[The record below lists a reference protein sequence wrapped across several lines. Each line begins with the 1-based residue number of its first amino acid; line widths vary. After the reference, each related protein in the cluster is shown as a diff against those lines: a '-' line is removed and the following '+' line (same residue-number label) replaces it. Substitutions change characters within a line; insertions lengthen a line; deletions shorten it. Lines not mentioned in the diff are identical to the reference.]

1 MKDNLLGRSIVRF
14 TFMEHADNIR
24 VGNFVAHDKLRSAQE
39 KMITEGIIALEK
51 EGFLFAAAPT
61 GIGKTAASLA
71 AAIEI
76 ARNSDYPKQV
86 LFLTG
91 RQSQH
96 KIVVETIKSINSK
109 LEQEIP
115 DVKVV
120 DIIGRESMC
129 EEVDRITGKC
139 SCEENIVE
147 GSKQKRRDDLKE
159 LILQSPIHVDEVI
172 KIGRKKKICSWTAAR
187 SAVRECDI
195 LICDYNHVFIENV
208 SESSLTAMKIDLE
221 HCILVVDEAHNLP
234 DRIRNGLERRAI
246 MKIFRDSRLEI
257 DEYLGSKEQEI
268 KKLDLS
274 ELKDNNDIY
283 SIKKALRQMTKLE
296 KEMKIWYKMKEN
308 DLVKSGKKDMKIP
321 TIDFIGEIDSILKE
335 ELNIEINNNYSILK
349 ELIIQLRRVKVDQD
363 DDDDEKETA
372 STRLAELLAIT
383 LEYLHNNALVL
394 VFDLL
399 GDEGRVRSFLL
410 DPGVISGPI
419 FSSTSGAILM
429 SGTLFPPEMYA
440 DLLRIPKSR
449 KVIMTE
455 YDSPFL
461 ADKRP
466 ILVAKDVTTKYTER
480 NLENTEKIREHILAV
495 IMNTP
500 GHIAFFS
507 PSYAL
512 MDDVLGDANW
522 LPGHIRIIDE
532 EKRMSK
538 SRVNGIV
545 DELLNERRNK
555 RQILLAGVLSG
566 KLAEGVDYPN
576 NILDA
581 VICLGLPLAP
591 PSARQ
596 DALKD
601 YYVGRFGNNKAWRY
615 TSSQP
620 AINSILQALGRPIRK
635 SADRAIV
642 ILLEKRI
649 MMRQFRN
656 CLPVNV
662 DIFESPDHNRTGRL
676 TKNFFKRNPEP
687 ATERE

>member
-1 MKDNLLGRSIVRF
+1 MKDNLLGRSIIGF

-109 LEQEIP
+109 LGQEIP

-139 SCEENIVE
+139 SCEEDIVE

-283 SIKKALRQMTKLE
+283 SIKQALRQMTKLE
-296 KEMKIWYKMKEN
+296 KQMKIWYKMKEN

-349 ELIIQLRRVKVDQD
+349 ELIIQLRRVKVDQ
-363 DDDDEKETA
+363 DDDEKETA

-440 DLLRIPKSR
+440 DLLRIPKTR

>member
-1 MKDNLLGRSIVRF
+1 MVQ
-14 TFMEHADNIR
+14 ADNIR
-24 VGNFVAHDKLRSAQE
+24 FGSFVAHDKLRSAQE
-39 KMITEGIIALEK
+39 KMITEGIIALEEK
-51 EGFLFAAAPT
+51 GFLFAAAPT

-76 ARNSDYPKQV
+76 ARNSDFPKQV

-109 LEQEIP
+109 LSHDIP

-129 EEVDRITGKC
+129 EEVDKITGKC
-139 SCEENIVE
+139 SCEDNIVE
-147 GSKQKRRDDLKE
+147 GSKQKRRDDLKD
-159 LILQSPIHVDEVI
+159 LILQSPKHVDEVI
-172 KIGRKKKICSWTAAR
+172 KIGRKKKICSWTASR

-195 LICDYNHVFIENV
+195 LICDYNHVFVENV
-208 SESSLTAMKIDLE
+208 SESSLSAMKIDLE
-221 HCILVVDEAHNLP
+221 NCILVVDEAHNLP

-246 MKIFRDSRLEI
+246 IKIFRDSRLEI

-268 KKLDLS
+268 KRLDLS
-274 ELKDNNDIY
+274 EMHDNHDI
-283 SIKKALRQMTKLE
+283 SGIKGALRQMRKLE
-296 KEMKIWYKMKEN
+296 KQMKIWYKKKES
-308 DLVKSGKKDMKIP
+308 DLIKSGKKDMKIS
-321 TIDFIGEIDSILKE
+321 TVDFIGEIDSILNE
-335 ELNIEINNNYSILK
+335 EINVKIDNNFSILRK
-349 ELIIQLRRVKVDQD
+349 LIIQLRRVKVDQD
-363 DDDDEKETA
+363 DDDEKETA
-372 STRLAELLAIT
+372 STRLADLLAIT

-399 GDEGRVRSFLL
+399 GEEGRVRSFLL

-419 FSSTSGAILM
+419 FTDTSGAILM

-440 DLLRIPKSR
+440 DLLQIPRAR
-449 KVIMTE
+449 KIIMTE

-461 ADKRP
+461 ADRRP

-480 NLENTEKIREHILAV
+480 NQKNTEKIREHILAV

-500 GHIAFFS
+500 GHVAFFS

-512 MDDVLGDANW
+512 MDDILGDANW
-522 LPGHIRIIDE
+522 LPGHIKIIDE

-545 DELLNERRNK
+545 DELLNERRNQ
-555 RQILLAGVLSG
+555 RQVLLAGVLSG

-601 YYVGRFGNNKAWRY
+601 YYVERFGNNKAWRY
-615 TSSQP
+615 TSTQP

-662 DIFESPDHNRTGRL
+662 NIFESPDDNRTGRL

>member
-1 MKDNLLGRSIVRF
+1 MVQ
-14 TFMEHADNIR
+14 ADNIR
-24 VGNFVAHDKLRSAQE
+24 IGSFVAHDKLRSAQE
-39 KMITEGIIALEK
+39 KMITEGIIALEEK
-51 EGFLFAAAPT
+51 GFLFAAAPT

-76 ARNSDYPKQV
+76 ARNSDFPKQV

-109 LEQEIP
+109 LSHDIP

-129 EEVDRITGKC
+129 EEVDKITGKC
-139 SCEENIVE
+139 SCEDNIVE
-147 GSKQKRRDDLKE
+147 GSKQKRRDDLKD
-159 LILQSPIHVDEVI
+159 LILQSPKHVDEVI
-172 KIGRKKKICSWTAAR
+172 KIGRKRKICSWTASR

-195 LICDYNHVFIENV
+195 LICDYNHVFVENV
-208 SESSLTAMKIDLE
+208 SESSLSAMKINLE
-221 HCILVVDEAHNLP
+221 NCILVVDEAHNLP

-246 MKIFRDSRLEI
+246 IKIFRDSRLEI

-274 ELKDNNDIY
+274 EMHDNHDIS
-283 SIKKALRQMTKLE
+283 SIKGALRQMRKLE
-296 KEMKIWYKMKEN
+296 KQMKIWYKKKES
-308 DLVKSGKKDMKIP
+308 DLIKSGKKDMKIS
-321 TIDFIGEIDSILKE
+321 TEDFIGEIDSILNE
-335 ELNIEINNNYSILK
+335 EINVKINNNFSILK
-349 ELIIQLRRVKVDQD
+349 KLIIQLRRVKVDQD
-363 DDDDEKETA
+363 DDDEKETA
-372 STRLAELLAIT
+372 STRLADLLAIT

-399 GDEGRVRSFLL
+399 GEEGRVRSFLL

-419 FSSTSGAILM
+419 FTDTSGAILM

-440 DLLRIPKSR
+440 DLLQIPRAR
-449 KVIMTE
+449 KIIMTE

-461 ADKRP
+461 ADRRP

-480 NLENTEKIREHILAV
+480 NQKNTEKIRKHILAV

-500 GHIAFFS
+500 GHVAFFS

-512 MDDVLGDANW
+512 MDDILGDANW
-522 LPGHIRIIDE
+522 LPGHIKIISE

-545 DELLNERRNK
+545 DELLNERRN
-555 RQILLAGVLSG
+555 QEQVLLAGVLSG

-601 YYVGRFGNNKAWRY
+601 YYVERFGNNKAWRY
-615 TSSQP
+615 TSTQP

-662 DIFESPDHNRTGRL
+662 NIFESPDDNRTGRL

-687 ATERE
+687 AKERE

>member
-1 MKDNLLGRSIVRF
+1 MV
-14 TFMEHADNIR
+14 HADNF
-24 VGNFVAHDKLRSAQE
+24 GTGSFVAHEKLRSSQE
-39 KMITEGIIALEK
+39 QMIKEGIIALEQR
-51 EGFLFAAAPT
+51 GFLFAAAPT

-71 AAIEI
+71 AALEVS
-76 ARNSDYPKQV
+76 RNSESPKQI

-96 KIVVETIKSINSK
+96 KIVVETIKQINSK
-109 LEQEIP
+109 LDKAIP
-115 DVKVV
+115 HVKVV

-129 EEVDRITGKC
+129 EDVDRITGKC
-139 SCEENIVE
+139 SCEDNIVE

-159 LILQSPIHVDEVI
+159 IILKSPKHVDEII
-172 KIGRKKKICSWTAAR
+172 KKGKGRKICSWAAAR
-187 SAVRECDI
+187 SAVKECDV

-208 SESSLTAMKIDLE
+208 SESSLSAMKIDLE
-221 HCILVVDEAHNLP
+221 NTILVIDEAHNLP

-246 MKIFRDSRLEI
+246 MKIFRDCRFEI
-257 DEYLGSKEQEI
+257 DEYLGSREQAM

-274 ELKDNNDIY
+274 ELQDNYGI
-283 SIKKALRQMTKLE
+283 SEIRETLRQMKKLE
-296 KEMKIWYKMKEN
+296 KQMKKWYKKKES
-308 DLVKSGKKDMKIP
+308 DLIKSGKKDMKIS
-321 TIDFIGEIDSILKE
+321 TSDFIGEIDSILNE
-335 ELNIEINNNYSILK
+335 ELNVKIDGEFTILK
-349 ELIIQLRRVKVDQD
+349 KLINQLHKVKVDQD
-363 DDDDEKETA
+363 EEDDEKDTA
-372 STRLAELLAIT
+372 STRLADLLSIT
-383 LEYLHNNALVL
+383 LEYLHSTALVL

-399 GDEGRVRSFLL
+399 GEEGRVRSFLL
-410 DPGVISGPI
+410 DPGVVSGPI
-419 FSSTSGAILM
+419 FAGTNGAILM

-440 DLLRIPKSR
+440 DLLEIPRTR
-449 KVIMTE
+449 KIIMTE
-455 YDSPFL
+455 YESPFL
-461 ADKRP
+461 SDRRP

-480 NLENTEKIREHILAV
+480 NHSNTEKIREHILAV
-495 IMNTP
+495 IINTP
-500 GHIAFFS
+500 GHVAFFS

-512 MDDVLGDANW
+512 MDDILGDANW

-545 DELLNERRNK
+545 DELLNERRNQ
-555 RQILLAGVLSG
+555 RQVLLAGVLSG

-596 DALKD
+596 DALKE
-601 YYVGRFGNNKAWRY
+601 YYVERFGNSKAWRY
-615 TSSQP
+615 TSTQP

-642 ILLEKRI
+642 VLLEKRV
-649 MMRQFRN
+649 MLRQFRN
-656 CLPVNV
+656 CLPVNIN
-662 DIFESPDHNRTGRL
+662 IFESPDYNRTGRL

>member
-1 MKDNLLGRSIVRF
+1 MAQADNLGIGS
-14 TFMEHADNIR
+14 
-24 VGNFVAHDKLRSAQE
+24 FVAHEKLRSAQE
-39 KMITEGIIALEK
+39 KMIKEGITALE
-51 EGFLFAAAPT
+51 ENGFLFAAAPT

-71 AAIEI
+71 AALEV
-76 ARNSDYPKQV
+76 ARSSSSSKQI

-96 KIVVETIKSINSK
+96 KIVVETIKKINSK
-109 LEQEIP
+109 LTEVEN

-129 EEVDRITGKC
+129 DEIDRITGKC
-139 SCEENIVE
+139 SCEEGIIE
-147 GSKQKRRDDLKE
+147 GSKQKRREDLKE
-159 LILQSPIHVDEVI
+159 IILESPKHVDEI
-172 KIGRKKKICSWTAAR
+172 IQIGKKKKICSWTAAR
-187 SAVRECDI
+187 SAVKNCDI
-195 LICDYNHVFIENV
+195 LICDYNHVFVENV
-208 SESSLTAMKIDLE
+208 SESSLSAMKIDLE
-221 HCILVVDEAHNLP
+221 NTILIIDEAHNLP

-257 DEYLGSKEQEI
+257 EEFLDSREQLM

-274 ELKDNNDIY
+274 EFQDDFDIVGIRE
-283 SIKKALRQMTKLE
+283 SARQMKKLE
-296 KEMKIWYKMKEN
+296 KEMKKWYKSKESE
-308 DLVKSGKKDMKIP
+308 LIKTGKKDMKIE
-321 TIDFIGEIDSILKE
+321 TSDFIGEIDSILNE
-335 ELNIEINNNYSILK
+335 ELNAKNERKFVILK
-349 ELIIQLRRVKVDQD
+349 KLINQLLRVKVDQED
-363 DDDDEKETA
+363 DDDDEKDTA
-372 STRLAELLAIT
+372 STRLAELLSIT
-383 LEYLHNNALVL
+383 LEYLHNTALVL

-410 DPGVISGPI
+410 DPGVVSGPI
-419 FSSTSGAILM
+419 FAGTNGAILM

-440 DLLRIPKSR
+440 DLLEIPRTR
-449 KVIMTE
+449 KIIMTE
-455 YDSPFL
+455 YKSPFL
-461 ADKRP
+461 SDLRP
-466 ILVAKDVTTKYTER
+466 VLVAKDVTTRYTER
-480 NLENTEKIREHILAV
+480 SHSNTERIRQHILAV
-495 IMNTP
+495 LRNTP
-500 GHIAFFS
+500 GHVAFFS

-512 MDDVLGDANW
+512 MYDVLGDANW
-522 LPGHIRIIDE
+522 LPGHIRIIEE

-545 DELLNERRNK
+545 DELLNERRNHT
-555 RQILLAGVLSG
+555 QVLLAGVLSG

-596 DALKD
+596 DALKE
-601 YYVGRFGNNKAWRY
+601 YYVERFGNNKAWRY
-615 TSSQP
+615 TSTQP

-656 CLPVNV
+656 CLPINI
-662 DIFESPDHNRTGRL
+662 DIFESPDYDRTERL

-687 ATERE
+687 AIERE

>member
-1 MKDNLLGRSIVRF
+1 MVQADNLGIGS
-14 TFMEHADNIR
+14 
-24 VGNFVAHDKLRSAQE
+24 FVAHEKLRSAQE
-39 KMITEGIIALEK
+39 KMIKEGITALE
-51 EGFLFAAAPT
+51 ENGFLFAAAPT

-71 AAIEI
+71 AALEG
-76 ARNSDYPKQV
+76 ARSSSSSKQI

-96 KIVVETIKSINSK
+96 KIVVETIKKINSK
-109 LEQEIP
+109 LTEGEN

-129 EEVDRITGKC
+129 EEIDRITGKC
-139 SCEENIVE
+139 SCEEGIVE
-147 GSKQKRRDDLKE
+147 GSKQKRREDLKE
-159 LILQSPIHVDEVI
+159 IILESPKHVDEI
-172 KIGRKKKICSWTAAR
+172 IQIGKKKKICSWTAAR
-187 SAVRECDI
+187 SAVKNCDI
-195 LICDYNHVFIENV
+195 LICDYNHVFVENV
-208 SESSLTAMKIDLE
+208 SESSLSAMKIDLGNT
-221 HCILVVDEAHNLP
+221 ILIIDEAHNLP

-257 DEYLGSKEQEI
+257 EEFLDSREQAM

-274 ELKDNNDIY
+274 EFQDDFDIVGIRE
-283 SIKKALRQMTKLE
+283 SARQMKKLE
-296 KEMKIWYKMKEN
+296 KEMKKWYKRKESE
-308 DLVKSGKKDMKIP
+308 LIKTGKKDMKIE
-321 TIDFIGEIDSILKE
+321 TSDFIGEIDSILNE
-335 ELNIEINNNYSILK
+335 ELNVKNEGKFVILK
-349 ELIIQLRRVKVDQD
+349 KLINQLLRVKVDQE
-363 DDDDEKETA
+363 DDDEKDTA
-372 STRLAELLAIT
+372 STRLAELLSIT
-383 LEYLHNNALVL
+383 LEYLHNTALVL

-410 DPGVISGPI
+410 DPGVVSGPI
-419 FSSTSGAILM
+419 FAGTNGAILM

-440 DLLRIPKSR
+440 DLLEIPRTR
-449 KVIMTE
+449 KLIMTE
-455 YDSPFL
+455 YKSPFL
-461 ADKRP
+461 SDLRP
-466 ILVAKDVTTKYTER
+466 VLVAKDVTTRYTER
-480 NLENTEKIREHILAV
+480 SHSNTERIRQHILAV
-495 IMNTP
+495 LRNTP
-500 GHIAFFS
+500 GHVAFFS

-545 DELLNERRNK
+545 DELLNERRNH
-555 RQILLAGVLSG
+555 RQVLLAGVLSG

-596 DALKD
+596 DALKE
-601 YYVGRFGNNKAWRY
+601 YYVERFGNNKAWRY
-615 TSSQP
+615 TSTQP

-656 CLPVNV
+656 CLPINI
-662 DIFESPDHNRTGRL
+662 DIFESPDYNRTERL

-687 ATERE
+687 AVERE

>member
-1 MKDNLLGRSIVRF
+1 MVQ
-14 TFMEHADNIR
+14 ADNIR
-24 VGNFVAHDKLRSAQE
+24 FGSFVAHDKLRSAQE
-39 KMITEGIIALEK
+39 KMITEGIIALEEK
-51 EGFLFAAAPT
+51 GFLFAAAPT

-76 ARNSDYPKQV
+76 ARNSDFPKQV

-109 LEQEIP
+109 LSHDIP

-129 EEVDRITGKC
+129 EEVDKITGKC
-139 SCEENIVE
+139 SCEDNIVE
-147 GSKQKRRDDLKE
+147 GSKQKRRDDLKDI
-159 LILQSPIHVDEVI
+159 ILQSPKHVDEVI
-172 KIGRKKKICSWTAAR
+172 KIGRKKNICSWTASR
-187 SAVRECDI
+187 TAVRECDI
-195 LICDYNHVFIENV
+195 LICDYNHVFVENV
-208 SESSLTAMKIDLE
+208 SDSSLSAMKIDLE
-221 HCILVVDEAHNLP
+221 NCILIVDEAHNLP

-274 ELKDNNDIY
+274 EMHYNNISDIRE
-283 SIKKALRQMTKLE
+283 SLRQMKKLE
-296 KEMKIWYKMKEN
+296 KQMKIWYKKKES
-308 DLVKSGKKDMKIP
+308 DLIKSGKKDMKIS
-321 TIDFIGEIDSILKE
+321 TIDFISEIDSILNE
-335 ELNIEINNNYSILK
+335 EINVKINNNFSILK
-349 ELIIQLRRVKVDQD
+349 KLIIQLRRVKVDQD
-363 DDDDEKETA
+363 DDDEKETA
-372 STRLAELLAIT
+372 SIRLADLLAIT

-399 GDEGRVRSFLL
+399 GEEGRVRSFLL

-419 FSSTSGAILM
+419 FTGTNGAILM

-440 DLLRIPKSR
+440 DLLQIPKTR
-449 KVIMTE
+449 KIIMTE

-461 ADKRP
+461 ADRRP

-480 NLENTEKIREHILAV
+480 NQKNTEKIRDHILAV

-500 GHIAFFS
+500 GHVAFFS

-512 MDDVLGDANW
+512 MDDILGDANW
-522 LPGHIRIIDE
+522 LPGHVRIIDE

-545 DELLNERRNK
+545 DELLNERRNQ
-555 RQILLAGVLSG
+555 RQVLLAGVLSG

-601 YYVGRFGNNKAWRY
+601 YYVERFGNNKAWRY
-615 TSSQP
+615 TSTQP

-662 DIFESPDHNRTGRL
+662 NIFESPDDNRTGRL

>member
-1 MKDNLLGRSIVRF
+1 MVQ
-14 TFMEHADNIR
+14 ADNIR
-24 VGNFVAHDKLRSAQE
+24 FGSFVAHDKLRSAQE
-39 KMITEGIIALEK
+39 KMITEGIIALEEK
-51 EGFLFAAAPT
+51 GFLFAAAPT

-76 ARNSDYPKQV
+76 ARNSDFPKQV

-109 LEQEIP
+109 LSHDIP

-129 EEVDRITGKC
+129 EEVDKITGKC
-139 SCEENIVE
+139 SCEDNIVE
-147 GSKQKRRDDLKE
+147 GSKQKRRDDLKD
-159 LILQSPIHVDEVI
+159 LILQSPKHVDEVI
-172 KIGRKKKICSWTAAR
+172 KIGRKKNICSWTASR
-187 SAVRECDI
+187 TAVRECDI
-195 LICDYNHVFIENV
+195 LICDYNHVFVENV
-208 SESSLTAMKIDLE
+208 SDSSLSAMKIDLE
-221 HCILVVDEAHNLP
+221 NCILVVDEAHNLP

-246 MKIFRDSRLEI
+246 IKIFRDSRLEI

-268 KKLDLS
+268 KRLDLS
-274 ELKDNNDIY
+274 EMHDNHDI
-283 SIKKALRQMTKLE
+283 SGIKGALRQMRKLE
-296 KEMKIWYKMKEN
+296 KQMKIWYKKKES
-308 DLVKSGKKDMKIP
+308 DLIKSGKKDMKIS
-321 TIDFIGEIDSILKE
+321 TVDFIGEIDSILNE
-335 ELNIEINNNYSILK
+335 EINVKIDNNFSILRK
-349 ELIIQLRRVKVDQD
+349 LIIQLRRVKVDQD
-363 DDDDEKETA
+363 DDDEKETA
-372 STRLAELLAIT
+372 STRLADLLAIT

-399 GDEGRVRSFLL
+399 GEEGRVRSFLL

-419 FSSTSGAILM
+419 FTDTSGAILM

-440 DLLRIPKSR
+440 DLLQIPRAR
-449 KVIMTE
+449 KIIMTE

-461 ADKRP
+461 ADRRP

-480 NLENTEKIREHILAV
+480 NQKNTEKIREHILAV

-500 GHIAFFS
+500 GHVAFFS

-512 MDDVLGDANW
+512 MDDILGDANW
-522 LPGHIRIIDE
+522 LPGHIKIIDE

-545 DELLNERRNK
+545 DELLNERRNQ
-555 RQILLAGVLSG
+555 RQVLLAGVLSG

-601 YYVGRFGNNKAWRY
+601 YYVERFGNNKAWRY
-615 TSSQP
+615 TSTQP

-662 DIFESPDHNRTGRL
+662 NIFESPDDNRTGRL

>member
-1 MKDNLLGRSIVRF
+1 M
-14 TFMEHADNIR
+14 
-24 VGNFVAHDKLRSAQE
+24 
-39 KMITEGIIALEK
+39 
-51 EGFLFAAAPT
+51 
-61 GIGKTAASLA
+61 
-71 AAIEI
+71 
-76 ARNSDYPKQV
+76 
-86 LFLTG
+86 
-91 RQSQH
+91 
-96 KIVVETIKSINSK
+96 
-109 LEQEIP
+109 
-115 DVKVV
+115 
-120 DIIGRESMC
+120 
-129 EEVDRITGKC
+129 
-139 SCEENIVE
+139 
-147 GSKQKRRDDLKE
+147 
-159 LILQSPIHVDEVI
+159 
-172 KIGRKKKICSWTAAR
+172 
-187 SAVRECDI
+187 
-195 LICDYNHVFIENV
+195 
-208 SESSLTAMKIDLE
+208 
-221 HCILVVDEAHNLP
+221 
-234 DRIRNGLERRAI
+234 
-246 MKIFRDSRLEI
+246 
-257 DEYLGSKEQEI
+257 
-268 KKLDLS
+268 
-274 ELKDNNDIY
+274 
-283 SIKKALRQMTKLE
+283 
-296 KEMKIWYKMKEN
+296 
-308 DLVKSGKKDMKIP
+308 
-321 TIDFIGEIDSILKE
+321 
-335 ELNIEINNNYSILK
+335 
-349 ELIIQLRRVKVDQD
+349 
-363 DDDDEKETA
+363 
-372 STRLAELLAIT
+372 
-383 LEYLHNNALVL
+383 

-419 FSSTSGAILM
+419 FSGTNGAILM

-440 DLLRIPKSR
+440 DLLQIPKTR
-449 KVIMTE
+449 KIIMTE

-461 ADKRP
+461 ADRRP

-480 NLENTEKIREHILAV
+480 NHMNTEKIREHILAV

-512 MDDVLGDANW
+512 MDDILGDANW
-522 LPGHIRIIDE
+522 LPGHVRIIDE

-555 RQILLAGVLSG
+555 RQVLLAGVLSG

-596 DALKD
+596 NALKD
-601 YYVGRFGNNKAWRY
+601 YYVERFGNNKAWRY

-662 DIFESPDHNRTGRL
+662 DIFESPDFNRTGRL

>member
-1 MKDNLLGRSIVRF
+1 MV
-14 TFMEHADNIR
+14 HADNF
-24 VGNFVAHDKLRSAQE
+24 GTGSFVAHEKLRSAQE
-39 KMITEGIIALEK
+39 QMIKEGIIALEEK
-51 EGFLFAAAPT
+51 GFLFAAAPT

-71 AAIEI
+71 AGLEVS
-76 ARNSDYPKQV
+76 RNSESPKQI

-96 KIVVETIKSINSK
+96 KIVVETIKKINSK
-109 LEQEIP
+109 LDKAIP
-115 DVKVV
+115 YVKVV

-129 EEVDRITGKC
+129 EDVDRITGKC

-159 LILQSPIHVDEVI
+159 IILESPKHVDEII
-172 KIGRKKKICSWTAAR
+172 KIGKKRKICSWTAAR
-187 SAVRECDI
+187 SAVKDCDI
-195 LICDYNHVFIENV
+195 LICDYNHVFVENV

-221 HCILVVDEAHNLP
+221 NTILIIDEAHNLP

-246 MKIFRDSRLEI
+246 MKIFQDSEFEI
-257 DEYLGSKEQEI
+257 EEYLGSREQAM

-274 ELKDNNDIY
+274 ELQDNYGVSEIRE
-283 SIKKALRQMTKLE
+283 SFRQMKKLR
-296 KEMKIWYKMKEN
+296 KEMKKWYKKKEN
-308 DLVKSGKKDMKIP
+308 DLIKSGKKDMRIS
-321 TIDFIGEIDSILKE
+321 TSDFIGEIDSILNE
-335 ELNIEINNNYSILK
+335 ELNSKNEGRFVILK
-349 ELIIQLRRVKVDQD
+349 RLINQLHKVKVEQ
-363 DDDDEKETA
+363 DDDDEKDTA
-372 STRLAELLAIT
+372 CTRLADLLSVT
-383 LEYLHNNALVL
+383 LEYLHSTALVL

-399 GDEGRVRSFLL
+399 GEEGRVRSFLL
-410 DPGVISGPI
+410 DPGVVSGPI
-419 FSSTSGAILM
+419 FAGTSGAILM

-440 DLLRIPKSR
+440 DLLEIPRTR
-449 KVIMTE
+449 KIIMTE
-455 YDSPFL
+455 YESPFL
-461 ADKRP
+461 SDRRP

-480 NLENTEKIREHILAV
+480 NHDNTEKIREHILAV
-495 IMNTP
+495 ISNTP

-512 MDDVLGDANW
+512 MGDVLGDESW
-522 LPGHIRIIDE
+522 LPWNIRIIYE

-545 DELLNERRNK
+545 DELLNERRNHRK
-555 RQILLAGVLSG
+555 VLLAGVLSG

-596 DALKD
+596 DALKE
-601 YYVGRFGNNKAWRY
+601 YYVERFGNNKAWRY
-615 TSSQP
+615 TSTQP

-642 ILLEKRI
+642 ILLEKRV
-649 MMRQFRN
+649 MLRQFRN
-656 CLPVNV
+656 CLPTN
-662 DIFESPDHNRTGRL
+662 INILESPDYNRTERL

-687 ATERE
+687 ATETE

>member
-1 MKDNLLGRSIVRF
+1 MVQADNLGIGS
-14 TFMEHADNIR
+14 
-24 VGNFVAHDKLRSAQE
+24 FVAHEKLRSAQE
-39 KMITEGIIALEK
+39 KMIKEGITALE
-51 EGFLFAAAPT
+51 ENGFLFAAAPT

-71 AAIEI
+71 AALEV
-76 ARNSDYPKQV
+76 ARSSSSSKQI

-96 KIVVETIKSINSK
+96 KIVVETIKKINSK
-109 LEQEIP
+109 LTEGEN

-129 EEVDRITGKC
+129 EEIDRITGKC
-139 SCEENIVE
+139 SCEEGIVE
-147 GSKQKRRDDLKE
+147 GSKQKRREDLKE
-159 LILQSPIHVDEVI
+159 IILESPKHVDEI
-172 KIGRKKKICSWTAAR
+172 IQIGKKKKICSWTAAR
-187 SAVRECDI
+187 SAVKNCDI
-195 LICDYNHVFIENV
+195 LICDYNHVFVENV
-208 SESSLTAMKIDLE
+208 SESSLSAMKIDLGNT
-221 HCILVVDEAHNLP
+221 ILIIDEAHNLP

-257 DEYLGSKEQEI
+257 EEFLDSREQAM

-274 ELKDNNDIY
+274 EFQDDFDIVGIRE
-283 SIKKALRQMTKLE
+283 SARQMKKLE
-296 KEMKIWYKMKEN
+296 KEMKKWYKRKESE
-308 DLVKSGKKDMKIP
+308 LIKTGKKDMKIE
-321 TIDFIGEIDSILKE
+321 TSDFIGEIDSILNE
-335 ELNIEINNNYSILK
+335 ELNFKNEGKFVILK
-349 ELIIQLRRVKVDQD
+349 KLINQLLRVKVDQE
-363 DDDDEKETA
+363 DDDEKDTA
-372 STRLAELLAIT
+372 STRLAELLSIT
-383 LEYLHNNALVL
+383 LEYLHNTALVL

-410 DPGVISGPI
+410 DPGVVSGPI
-419 FSSTSGAILM
+419 FAGTNGAILM

-440 DLLRIPKSR
+440 DLLEIPRTR
-449 KVIMTE
+449 KLIMTE
-455 YDSPFL
+455 YKSPFL
-461 ADKRP
+461 SDLRP
-466 ILVAKDVTTKYTER
+466 VLVAKDVTTRYTER
-480 NLENTEKIREHILAV
+480 SHSNTERIRQHILAV
-495 IMNTP
+495 LRNTP
-500 GHIAFFS
+500 GHVAFFS

-545 DELLNERRNK
+545 DELLNERRNH
-555 RQILLAGVLSG
+555 RQVLLAGVLSG

-596 DALKD
+596 DALKE
-601 YYVGRFGNNKAWRY
+601 YYVERFGNNKAWRY
-615 TSSQP
+615 TSTQP

-656 CLPVNV
+656 CLPINI
-662 DIFESPDHNRTGRL
+662 DIFESPDYNRTERL

-687 ATERE
+687 AVERE

>member
-1 MKDNLLGRSIVRF
+1 MVQ
-14 TFMEHADNIR
+14 ADNFGI
-24 VGNFVAHDKLRSAQE
+24 GSFVAHEKLRSAQE
-39 KMITEGIIALEK
+39 KMIKEGITALE
-51 EGFLFAAAPT
+51 ENGFLFAAAPT

-71 AAIEI
+71 AALEV
-76 ARNSDYPKQV
+76 ARSSNSSKQI

-96 KIVVETIKSINSK
+96 KIVVETIKKINSK
-109 LEQEIP
+109 LTEGEN

-129 EEVDRITGKC
+129 EEIDRITGKC
-139 SCEENIVE
+139 SCEEDIVE
-147 GSKQKRRDDLKE
+147 GSKQKRREDLKE
-159 LILQSPIHVDEVI
+159 IILESPKHVDEI
-172 KIGRKKKICSWTAAR
+172 IQIGKKKKICSWTAAR
-187 SAVRECDI
+187 SAVKNCDI
-195 LICDYNHVFIENV
+195 LICDYNHVFVENV
-208 SESSLTAMKIDLE
+208 SESSLSAMKIDLE
-221 HCILVVDEAHNLP
+221 NTILIIDEAHNLP

-257 DEYLGSKEQEI
+257 EEFLGSREQVM

-274 ELKDNNDIY
+274 EIQDDFDIVGIRE
-283 SIKKALRQMTKLE
+283 SARQMKKLE
-296 KEMKIWYKMKEN
+296 KEMKKWYKRKESE
-308 DLVKSGKKDMKIP
+308 LIKTGKKDMKIE
-321 TIDFIGEIDSILKE
+321 TSDFIGEIDSILNE
-335 ELNIEINNNYSILK
+335 ELNVKNEGKFVILK
-349 ELIIQLRRVKVDQD
+349 KLINQLLRVKVDQE
-363 DDDDEKETA
+363 DDDEKDTA
-372 STRLAELLAIT
+372 STRLAELLSIT
-383 LEYLHNNALVL
+383 LEYLDSTALVL

-410 DPGVISGPI
+410 DPGVVSGPI
-419 FSSTSGAILM
+419 FAGTNGAILM

-440 DLLRIPKSR
+440 DLLEIPRTR
-449 KVIMTE
+449 KLIMTE
-455 YDSPFL
+455 YKSPFL
-461 ADKRP
+461 SDLRP
-466 ILVAKDVTTKYTER
+466 VLVAKDVTTRYTER
-480 NLENTEKIREHILAV
+480 SHSNTERIRQHILAV
-495 IMNTP
+495 LKNTP

-522 LPGHIRIIDE
+522 LPGHIRIIGE

-545 DELLNERRNK
+545 DELLNERRNH
-555 RQILLAGVLSG
+555 RQVLLAGVLSG

-596 DALKD
+596 DALKE
-601 YYVGRFGNNKAWRY
+601 YYVERFGNNKAWRY
-615 TSSQP
+615 TSTQP

-635 SADRAIV
+635 SSDRAIV

-649 MMRQFRN
+649 MMRQYRN
-656 CLPVNV
+656 CLPINI
-662 DIFESPDHNRTGRL
+662 DIFESPDYNRTERL

-687 ATERE
+687 AVERE

>member
-1 MKDNLLGRSIVRF
+1 MKDNLLGHSIVRF

-39 KMITEGIIALEK
+39 KMIKEGIIALEE

-109 LEQEIP
+109 LNKEIP

-129 EEVDRITGKC
+129 NEVDRITGKC

-195 LICDYNHVFIENV
+195 LICDYNHVFVENV
-208 SESSLTAMKIDLE
+208 SESSLTAMKIDLGQ
-221 HCILVVDEAHNLP
+221 CILVVDEAHNLP

-268 KKLDLS
+268 KKFDLS
-274 ELKDNNDIY
+274 ELQNNNDIY
-283 SIKKALRQMTKLE
+283 SIKETLRQMTKLE
-296 KEMKIWYKMKEN
+296 KQMKIWYKMKER
-308 DLVKSGKKDMKIP
+308 DLIKSGKKDMKIS
-321 TIDFIGEIDSILKE
+321 TIDFVGEIDSILNE
-335 ELNIEINNNYSILK
+335 DLNIEINNNFSILK
-349 ELIIQLRRVKVDQD
+349 DLIIQLRRVKVDQ

-372 STRLAELLAIT
+372 STRLAELLTIT

-440 DLLRIPKSR
+440 DLLRIPKTR

-461 ADKRP
+461 AEKRP

-480 NLENTEKIREHILAV
+480 NLENTEKIRKHILAV
-495 IMNTP
+495 IMNTA

-532 EKRMSK
+532 DKRMSK

-545 DELLNERRNK
+545 DELLNERRNQ
-555 RQILLAGVLSG
+555 RQVLLAGVLSG

-601 YYVGRFGNNKAWRY
+601 YYVERFGNNKAWRY

>member
-1 MKDNLLGRSIVRF
+1 MVQ
-14 TFMEHADNIR
+14 ADNIR
-24 VGNFVAHDKLRSAQE
+24 IGSFVAHDKLRSAQE
-39 KMITEGIIALEK
+39 KMITEGIIALEEK
-51 EGFLFAAAPT
+51 GFLFAAAPT

-76 ARNSDYPKQV
+76 ARNSDFPKQV

-109 LEQEIP
+109 LSHDIP

-129 EEVDRITGKC
+129 EEVDKITGKC
-139 SCEENIVE
+139 SCEDNIVE
-147 GSKQKRRDDLKE
+147 GSKQKRRDDLKD
-159 LILQSPIHVDEVI
+159 LILQSPKHVDEVI
-172 KIGRKKKICSWTAAR
+172 KIGRKKKICSWTASR

-195 LICDYNHVFIENV
+195 LICDYNHVFVENV
-208 SESSLTAMKIDLE
+208 SESSLSAMKIDLE
-221 HCILVVDEAHNLP
+221 NCILVVDEAHNLP

-246 MKIFRDSRLEI
+246 IKIFRDSRLEI

-268 KKLDLS
+268 KRLDLS
-274 ELKDNNDIY
+274 EMHDNHDI
-283 SIKKALRQMTKLE
+283 SGIKGALRQMRKLE
-296 KEMKIWYKMKEN
+296 KQMKIWYKKKES
-308 DLVKSGKKDMKIP
+308 DLIKSGKKDMKIS
-321 TIDFIGEIDSILKE
+321 TEDFIGEIDSILNE
-335 ELNIEINNNYSILK
+335 EINVKINNNFSILK
-349 ELIIQLRRVKVDQD
+349 KLIIQLRRVKVDQD
-363 DDDDEKETA
+363 DDDEKETA
-372 STRLAELLAIT
+372 STRLADLLAIT

-399 GDEGRVRSFLL
+399 GEEGRVRSFLL

-419 FSSTSGAILM
+419 FTDTSGAILM

-440 DLLRIPKSR
+440 DLLQIPRAR
-449 KVIMTE
+449 KIIMTE

-461 ADKRP
+461 ADRRP

-480 NLENTEKIREHILAV
+480 NQKNTEKIREHILAV

-500 GHIAFFS
+500 GHVAFFS

-512 MDDVLGDANW
+512 MDDILGDANW
-522 LPGHIRIIDE
+522 LPGHIKIIDE

-545 DELLNERRNK
+545 DELLNERRNQ
-555 RQILLAGVLSG
+555 RQVLLAGVLSG

-601 YYVGRFGNNKAWRY
+601 YYVERFGNNKAWRY
-615 TSSQP
+615 TSTQP

-662 DIFESPDHNRTGRL
+662 NIFESPDDNRTGRL

>member
-1 MKDNLLGRSIVRF
+1 MVQ
-14 TFMEHADNIR
+14 ADNIR
-24 VGNFVAHDKLRSAQE
+24 VGSFVAHDKLRNAQE
-39 KMITEGIIALEK
+39 KMIKEGIIALEEK
-51 EGFLFAAAPT
+51 GFLFAAAPT

-76 ARNSDYPKQV
+76 ARNSDFPKQV

-109 LEQEIP
+109 LSHDIP
-115 DVKVV
+115 DIKVV

-129 EEVDRITGKC
+129 EEVDKITGKC
-139 SCEENIVE
+139 SCEDNIVE
-147 GSKQKRRDDLKE
+147 GSKQKRRDDLKD
-159 LILQSPIHVDEVI
+159 LILQSPKHVDEVI
-172 KIGRKKKICSWTAAR
+172 KIGRKKKICSWTASR

-195 LICDYNHVFIENV
+195 LICDYNHVFVENV
-208 SESSLTAMKIDLE
+208 SESSLSAMKIDLE
-221 HCILVVDEAHNLP
+221 NCILVVDEAHNLP

-246 MKIFRDSRLEI
+246 IKIFRDSRLEI

-268 KKLDLS
+268 KRLDLS
-274 ELKDNNDIY
+274 EMHDNHDI
-283 SIKKALRQMTKLE
+283 SGIKVALRQMRKLE
-296 KEMKIWYKMKEN
+296 KQMKIWYKKKES
-308 DLVKSGKKDMKIP
+308 DLIKSGKKDMKIS
-321 TIDFIGEIDSILKE
+321 TVEFIGEIDSILNE
-335 ELNIEINNNYSILK
+335 EINAKIDNNFSILRK
-349 ELIIQLRRVKVDQD
+349 LIIQLRRVKVDQD
-363 DDDDEKETA
+363 DDDEKETA
-372 STRLAELLAIT
+372 STRLADLLAIT

-399 GDEGRVRSFLL
+399 GEEGRVRSFLL

-419 FSSTSGAILM
+419 FTDTSGAILM

-440 DLLRIPKSR
+440 DLLQIPKAR
-449 KVIMTE
+449 KIIMTE

-461 ADKRP
+461 ADRRP

-480 NLENTEKIREHILAV
+480 NQKNTEKIREHILAV

-500 GHIAFFS
+500 GHVAFFS

-512 MDDVLGDANW
+512 MDDILGDANW
-522 LPGHIRIIDE
+522 LPGHIKIIDE

-545 DELLNERRNK
+545 DELLNERRNQ
-555 RQILLAGVLSG
+555 RQVLLAGVLSG

-601 YYVGRFGNNKAWRY
+601 YYVERFGNNKAWRY
-615 TSSQP
+615 TSTQP

-662 DIFESPDHNRTGRL
+662 NIFESPDDNRTGRL

>member
-1 MKDNLLGRSIVRF
+1 MVQ
-14 TFMEHADNIR
+14 ADNIR
-24 VGNFVAHDKLRSAQE
+24 IGSFVAHDKLRSAQK
-39 KMITEGIIALEK
+39 KMIKEGIIALEEK
-51 EGFLFAAAPT
+51 GFLFAAAPT

-76 ARNSDYPKQV
+76 ARNSDFPKQV

-109 LEQEIP
+109 LSHDIP
-115 DVKVV
+115 DIKVV

-129 EEVDRITGKC
+129 EEVDKITGKC
-139 SCEENIVE
+139 SCEDNIVE
-147 GSKQKRRDDLKE
+147 GSKQKRRDDLKD
-159 LILQSPIHVDEVI
+159 LILQSPKHVDEVI
-172 KIGRKKKICSWTAAR
+172 KIGRKKKICSWTASR

-195 LICDYNHVFIENV
+195 LICDYNHVFVENV
-208 SESSLTAMKIDLE
+208 SESSLSAMKIDLE
-221 HCILVVDEAHNLP
+221 NCILVVDEAHNLP

-246 MKIFRDSRLEI
+246 IKIFRDSRLEI

-268 KKLDLS
+268 KRLDLS
-274 ELKDNNDIY
+274 EMHDNHDI
-283 SIKKALRQMTKLE
+283 SGIKGALRQMRKLE
-296 KEMKIWYKMKEN
+296 KQMKIWYKKKES
-308 DLVKSGKKDMKIP
+308 DLIKSGKKDMKIS
-321 TIDFIGEIDSILKE
+321 TVDFIGEIDSILNE
-335 ELNIEINNNYSILK
+335 EINAKIDNNFSILRK
-349 ELIIQLRRVKVDQD
+349 LIIQLRRVKVDQD
-363 DDDDEKETA
+363 DDDEKETA
-372 STRLAELLAIT
+372 STRLADLLAIT

-399 GDEGRVRSFLL
+399 GEEGRVRSFLL

-419 FSSTSGAILM
+419 FTDTSGAILM

-440 DLLRIPKSR
+440 DLLQIPKAR
-449 KVIMTE
+449 KIIMTE

-461 ADKRP
+461 ADRRP

-480 NLENTEKIREHILAV
+480 NQKNTEKIREHILAV

-500 GHIAFFS
+500 GHVAFFS

-512 MDDVLGDANW
+512 MDDILGDANW
-522 LPGHIRIIDE
+522 LPGHIKIIDE

-545 DELLNERRNK
+545 DELLNERRNQ
-555 RQILLAGVLSG
+555 RQVLLAGVLSG

-601 YYVGRFGNNKAWRY
+601 YYVERFGNNKAWRY
-615 TSSQP
+615 TSTQP

-662 DIFESPDHNRTGRL
+662 NIFESPDDNRTGRL

>member
-1 MKDNLLGRSIVRF
+1 MVQ
-14 TFMEHADNIR
+14 ADDIR
-24 VGNFVAHDKLRSAQE
+24 IGSFVAHDKLRSAQE
-39 KMITEGIIALEK
+39 KMITEGIIALEEK
-51 EGFLFAAAPT
+51 GFLFAAAPT

-76 ARNSDYPKQV
+76 ARNSDFPKQV

-109 LEQEIP
+109 LSHDIP

-129 EEVDRITGKC
+129 EEVDKITGKC
-139 SCEENIVE
+139 SCEDNIVE
-147 GSKQKRRDDLKE
+147 GSKQKRRDDLKD
-159 LILQSPIHVDEVI
+159 LILQSPKHVDEVI
-172 KIGRKKKICSWTAAR
+172 KIGRKKKICSWTASR
-187 SAVRECDI
+187 SAVRECDV
-195 LICDYNHVFIENV
+195 LICDYNHVFVENV
-208 SESSLTAMKIDLE
+208 SESSLSAMKIDLE
-221 HCILVVDEAHNLP
+221 NCILVVDEAHNLP

-246 MKIFRDSRLEI
+246 IKIFRDSRLEI

-268 KKLDLS
+268 KRLDLS
-274 ELKDNNDIY
+274 EMHDNHDI
-283 SIKKALRQMTKLE
+283 SGIKGALRQMRKLE
-296 KEMKIWYKMKEN
+296 KQMKIWYKKKES
-308 DLVKSGKKDMKIP
+308 DLIKSGKKDMKIS
-321 TIDFIGEIDSILKE
+321 TVDFIGEIDSILNE
-335 ELNIEINNNYSILK
+335 EINVKIDNNFSILRK
-349 ELIIQLRRVKVDQD
+349 LIIQLRRVKVDQD
-363 DDDDEKETA
+363 DDDEKETA
-372 STRLAELLAIT
+372 STRLADLLAIT

-399 GDEGRVRSFLL
+399 GEEGRVRSFLL

-419 FSSTSGAILM
+419 FTDTSGAILM

-440 DLLRIPKSR
+440 DLLQIPRAR
-449 KVIMTE
+449 KIIMTE

-461 ADKRP
+461 ADRRP

-480 NLENTEKIREHILAV
+480 NQKNTEKIREHILAV

-500 GHIAFFS
+500 GHVAFFS

-512 MDDVLGDANW
+512 MDDILGDANW
-522 LPGHIRIIDE
+522 LPGHIKIIDE

-545 DELLNERRNK
+545 DELLNERRNQ
-555 RQILLAGVLSG
+555 RQVLLAGVLSG

-601 YYVGRFGNNKAWRY
+601 YYVERFGNNKAWRY
-615 TSSQP
+615 TSTQP

-662 DIFESPDHNRTGRL
+662 NIFESPDDNRTGRL

>member
-24 VGNFVAHDKLRSAQE
+24 VGNFVAHNKLRSAQE

-283 SIKKALRQMTKLE
+283 SIKQALRQMTKLE
-296 KEMKIWYKMKEN
+296 KQMKIWYKMKEN

-363 DDDDEKETA
+363 DDDEKETA

-429 SGTLFPPEMYA
+429 SATLFPPEMYA
-440 DLLRIPKSR
+440 DLLRIPKTR

-512 MDDVLGDANW
+512 MDDVLGDASW

-581 VICLGLPLAP
+581 VICLGLPQAP

>member
-1 MKDNLLGRSIVRF
+1 MV
-14 TFMEHADNIR
+14 HADNF
-24 VGNFVAHDKLRSAQE
+24 GTGSFVAHEKLRSSQE
-39 KMITEGIIALEK
+39 QMIKEGIIALEQR
-51 EGFLFAAAPT
+51 GFLFAAAPT

-71 AAIEI
+71 AALEVS
-76 ARNSDYPKQV
+76 RNSESPKQI

-96 KIVVETIKSINSK
+96 KIVVETIKQINLK
-109 LEQEIP
+109 LDKAIP
-115 DVKVV
+115 HVKVV

-129 EEVDRITGKC
+129 EDVDRITGKC
-139 SCEENIVE
+139 SCEDNIVE

-159 LILQSPIHVDEVI
+159 IILKSPKHVDEII
-172 KIGRKKKICSWTAAR
+172 KKGKGRKICSWAAAR
-187 SAVRECDI
+187 SAVKECDV

-208 SESSLTAMKIDLE
+208 SESSLSAMKIDLE
-221 HCILVVDEAHNLP
+221 NTILVIDEAHNLP

-246 MKIFRDSRLEI
+246 MKIFRDCRFEI
-257 DEYLGSKEQEI
+257 DEYLGSREQAM

-274 ELKDNNDIY
+274 ELQDNYGI
-283 SIKKALRQMTKLE
+283 SEIRETLRQMKKLE
-296 KEMKIWYKMKEN
+296 KQMKKWYKKKES
-308 DLVKSGKKDMKIP
+308 DLIKSGKKDMKIS
-321 TIDFIGEIDSILKE
+321 TSDFIGEIDSILNE
-335 ELNIEINNNYSILK
+335 ELNVKIDGEFTILK
-349 ELIIQLRRVKVDQD
+349 KLINQLHKVKVDQD
-363 DDDDEKETA
+363 EEDDEKDTA
-372 STRLAELLAIT
+372 STRLADLLSIT
-383 LEYLHNNALVL
+383 LEYLHSTALVL

-399 GDEGRVRSFLL
+399 GEEGRVRSFLL
-410 DPGVISGPI
+410 DPGVVSGPI
-419 FSSTSGAILM
+419 FAGTNGAILM

-440 DLLRIPKSR
+440 DLLEIPRTR
-449 KVIMTE
+449 KIIMTE
-455 YDSPFL
+455 YESPFL
-461 ADKRP
+461 SDRRP

-480 NLENTEKIREHILAV
+480 NHSNTEKIREHILAV
-495 IMNTP
+495 IINTP
-500 GHIAFFS
+500 GHVAFFS

-512 MDDVLGDANW
+512 MDDILGDANW

-545 DELLNERRNK
+545 DELLNERRNQ
-555 RQILLAGVLSG
+555 RQVLLAGVLSG

-596 DALKD
+596 DALKE
-601 YYVGRFGNNKAWRY
+601 YYVERFGNSKAWRY
-615 TSSQP
+615 TSTQP

-642 ILLEKRI
+642 VLLEKRV
-649 MMRQFRN
+649 MLRQFRN
-656 CLPVNV
+656 CLPVNIN
-662 DIFESPDHNRTGRL
+662 IFESPDYNRTGRL

>member
-1 MKDNLLGRSIVRF
+1 MAQ
-14 TFMEHADNIR
+14 ADNIR
-24 VGNFVAHDKLRSAQE
+24 IGSFVAHDKLRSAQK
-39 KMITEGIIALEK
+39 KMIKEGIIALEEK
-51 EGFLFAAAPT
+51 GFLFAAAPT

-76 ARNSDYPKQV
+76 ARNSDFPKQV

-109 LEQEIP
+109 LSHDIP
-115 DVKVV
+115 DIKVV

-129 EEVDRITGKC
+129 EEVDKITGKC
-139 SCEENIVE
+139 SCEDNIVE
-147 GSKQKRRDDLKE
+147 GSKQKRRDDLKD
-159 LILQSPIHVDEVI
+159 LILQSPKHVDEVI
-172 KIGRKKKICSWTAAR
+172 KIGRKKKICSWTASR

-195 LICDYNHVFIENV
+195 LICDYNHVFVENV
-208 SESSLTAMKIDLE
+208 SESSLSAMKIDLE
-221 HCILVVDEAHNLP
+221 NCILVVDEAHNLP

-246 MKIFRDSRLEI
+246 IKIFRDSRLEI

-268 KKLDLS
+268 KRLDLS
-274 ELKDNNDIY
+274 EMHDNHDI
-283 SIKKALRQMTKLE
+283 SGIKGALRQMRKLE
-296 KEMKIWYKMKEN
+296 KQMKIWYKKKES
-308 DLVKSGKKDMKIP
+308 DLIKSGKKDMKIS
-321 TIDFIGEIDSILKE
+321 TVDFIGEIDSILNE
-335 ELNIEINNNYSILK
+335 EINVKIDNNFSILRK
-349 ELIIQLRRVKVDQD
+349 LIIQLRRVKVDQD
-363 DDDDEKETA
+363 DDDEKETA
-372 STRLAELLAIT
+372 STRLADLLAIT

-399 GDEGRVRSFLL
+399 GEEGRVRSFLL

-419 FSSTSGAILM
+419 FTDTSGAILM

-440 DLLRIPKSR
+440 DLLQIPKAR
-449 KVIMTE
+449 KIIMTE

-461 ADKRP
+461 ADRRP

-480 NLENTEKIREHILAV
+480 NQKNTEKIREHILAV

-500 GHIAFFS
+500 GHVAFFS

-512 MDDVLGDANW
+512 MDDILGDANW
-522 LPGHIRIIDE
+522 LPGHIKIIGE

-545 DELLNERRNK
+545 DELLNERRNQ
-555 RQILLAGVLSG
+555 RQVLLAGVLSG

-601 YYVGRFGNNKAWRY
+601 YYVERFGNNKAWRY
-615 TSSQP
+615 TSTQP

-662 DIFESPDHNRTGRL
+662 NIFESPDDNRTGRL

>member
-1 MKDNLLGRSIVRF
+1 MVQ
-14 TFMEHADNIR
+14 ADDIR
-24 VGNFVAHDKLRSAQE
+24 IGSFVAHDKLRSAQE
-39 KMITEGIIALEK
+39 KMITEGIIALEEK
-51 EGFLFAAAPT
+51 GFLFAAAPT

-96 KIVVETIKSINSK
+96 RIVVETIKSINSK
-109 LEQEIP
+109 LARDIP

-129 EEVDRITGKC
+129 EEVDKITGKC
-139 SCEENIVE
+139 SCEDNIVE
-147 GSKQKRRDDLKE
+147 GSKQKRRDDLKDI
-159 LILQSPIHVDEVI
+159 ILQSPKHVDEVI
-172 KIGRKKKICSWTAAR
+172 KIGRKKNICSWTASR
-187 SAVRECDI
+187 TAVRECDI
-195 LICDYNHVFIENV
+195 LICDYNHVFVENV
-208 SESSLTAMKIDLE
+208 SDSSLSAMKIDLE
-221 HCILVVDEAHNLP
+221 NCILIVDEAHNLP

-274 ELKDNNDIY
+274 EMNDNHDI
-283 SIKKALRQMTKLE
+283 SSVKEALRQMRKLE
-296 KEMKIWYKMKEN
+296 KQMKIWYKKKES
-308 DLVKSGKKDMKIP
+308 DLKKSGKKDMKIS
-321 TIDFIGEIDSILKE
+321 TIDFIGEIDSILNE
-335 ELNIEINNNYSILK
+335 EINVKINNNFSILK
-349 ELIIQLRRVKVDQD
+349 KLIIQLRRVKVDQD
-363 DDDDEKETA
+363 DDDEKETA
-372 STRLAELLAIT
+372 STRLSDLLAIT

-399 GDEGRVRSFLL
+399 GEEGRVRSFLL

-419 FSSTSGAILM
+419 FTGTNGAILM

-440 DLLRIPKSR
+440 DLLQIPKTR
-449 KVIMTE
+449 KIIMTE

-461 ADKRP
+461 AEKRP

-480 NLENTEKIREHILAV
+480 NQKNTEKIREHILAV

-500 GHIAFFS
+500 GHVAFFS

-512 MDDVLGDANW
+512 MDDILGDASW
-522 LPGHIRIIDE
+522 LPGHVRIIDE
-532 EKRMSK
+532 EKKMSK

-545 DELLNERRNK
+545 DELLNERRNQ
-555 RQILLAGVLSG
+555 RQVLLAGVLSG

-601 YYVGRFGNNKAWRY
+601 YYVERFGNNKAWRY
-615 TSSQP
+615 TSTQP

-642 ILLEKRI
+642 VLLEKRI

-662 DIFESPDHNRTGRL
+662 SIFESPDDNRTGRL

-687 ATERE
+687 AVERE

>member
-1 MKDNLLGRSIVRF
+1 MVQ
-14 TFMEHADNIR
+14 ADNIR
-24 VGNFVAHDKLRSAQE
+24 IGSFVAHDKLRSAQE
-39 KMITEGIIALEK
+39 KMITEGIIALEEK
-51 EGFLFAAAPT
+51 GFLFAAAPT

-76 ARNSDYPKQV
+76 ARNSDFPKQV

-109 LEQEIP
+109 LSHDIP

-129 EEVDRITGKC
+129 EEVDKITGKC
-139 SCEENIVE
+139 SCEDNIVE
-147 GSKQKRRDDLKE
+147 GSKQKRRDDLKD
-159 LILQSPIHVDEVI
+159 LILQSPKHVDEVI
-172 KIGRKKKICSWTAAR
+172 KIGRKKKICSWTASR

-195 LICDYNHVFIENV
+195 LICDYNHVFVENV
-208 SESSLTAMKIDLE
+208 SESSLSAMKIDLE
-221 HCILVVDEAHNLP
+221 NCILVVDEAHNLP

-246 MKIFRDSRLEI
+246 IKIFRDSRLEI

-268 KKLDLS
+268 KRLDLS
-274 ELKDNNDIY
+274 EMHDNHDI
-283 SIKKALRQMTKLE
+283 SGIKVALRQMRKLE
-296 KEMKIWYKMKEN
+296 KQMKIWYKKKES
-308 DLVKSGKKDMKIP
+308 DLIKSGKKDMKIS
-321 TIDFIGEIDSILKE
+321 TVEFIGEIDSILNE
-335 ELNIEINNNYSILK
+335 EINAKIDNNFSILRK
-349 ELIIQLRRVKVDQD
+349 LIIQLRRVKVDQD
-363 DDDDEKETA
+363 DDDEKETA
-372 STRLAELLAIT
+372 STRLADLLAIT

-399 GDEGRVRSFLL
+399 GEEGRVRSFLL

-419 FSSTSGAILM
+419 FTGTNGAILM

-440 DLLRIPKSR
+440 DLLQIPKTR
-449 KVIMTE
+449 KIIMTE

-461 ADKRP
+461 AEKRP

-480 NLENTEKIREHILAV
+480 NQKNTEKIREHILAV

-500 GHIAFFS
+500 GHVAFFS

-512 MDDVLGDANW
+512 MDDILGDASW
-522 LPGHIRIIDE
+522 LPGHVRIIDE
-532 EKRMSK
+532 EKKMSK

-545 DELLNERRNK
+545 DELLNERRNQ
-555 RQILLAGVLSG
+555 RQVLLAGVLSG

-601 YYVGRFGNNKAWRY
+601 YYVERFGNNKAWRY
-615 TSSQP
+615 TSTQP

-662 DIFESPDHNRTGRL
+662 NIFESPDDNRTGRL

>member
-1 MKDNLLGRSIVRF
+1 MVQ
-14 TFMEHADNIR
+14 ADNIR
-24 VGNFVAHDKLRSAQE
+24 FGSFVAHDKLRSAQE
-39 KMITEGIIALEK
+39 KMITEGIIALEEK
-51 EGFLFAAAPT
+51 GFLFAAAPT

-76 ARNSDYPKQV
+76 ARNSDFPKQV

-109 LEQEIP
+109 LSHDIP

-129 EEVDRITGKC
+129 EEVDKITGKC
-139 SCEENIVE
+139 SCEDNIVE
-147 GSKQKRRDDLKE
+147 GSKQKRRDDLKD
-159 LILQSPIHVDEVI
+159 LILQSPKHVDEVI
-172 KIGRKKKICSWTAAR
+172 KIGRKKKICSWTASR
-187 SAVRECDI
+187 SAVRECDV
-195 LICDYNHVFIENV
+195 LICDYNHVFVENV
-208 SESSLTAMKIDLE
+208 SESSLSAMKIDLE
-221 HCILVVDEAHNLP
+221 NCILVVDEAHNLP

-246 MKIFRDSRLEI
+246 IKIFRDSRLEI

-268 KKLDLS
+268 KRLDLS
-274 ELKDNNDIY
+274 EMHDNHDI
-283 SIKKALRQMTKLE
+283 SGIKGALRQMRKLE
-296 KEMKIWYKMKEN
+296 KQMKIWYKKKES
-308 DLVKSGKKDMKIP
+308 DLIKSGKKDMKIS
-321 TIDFIGEIDSILKE
+321 TVDFIGEIDSILNE
-335 ELNIEINNNYSILK
+335 EINVKIDNNFSILRK
-349 ELIIQLRRVKVDQD
+349 LIIQLRRVKVDQD
-363 DDDDEKETA
+363 DDDEKETA
-372 STRLAELLAIT
+372 STRLADLLAIT

-399 GDEGRVRSFLL
+399 GEEGRVRSFLL

-419 FSSTSGAILM
+419 FTDTSGAILM

-440 DLLRIPKSR
+440 DLLQIPRAR
-449 KVIMTE
+449 KIIMTE

-461 ADKRP
+461 ADRRP

-480 NLENTEKIREHILAV
+480 NQKNTEKIREHILAV

-500 GHIAFFS
+500 GHVAFFS

-512 MDDVLGDANW
+512 MDDILGDANW
-522 LPGHIRIIDE
+522 LPGHIKIIDE

-545 DELLNERRNK
+545 DELLNERRNQ
-555 RQILLAGVLSG
+555 RQVLLAGVLSG

-601 YYVGRFGNNKAWRY
+601 YYVERFGNNKAWRY
-615 TSSQP
+615 TSTQP

-662 DIFESPDHNRTGRL
+662 NIFESPDDNRTGRL

>member
-1 MKDNLLGRSIVRF
+1 MVQ
-14 TFMEHADNIR
+14 ADNIR
-24 VGNFVAHDKLRSAQE
+24 IGSFVAHDKLRSAQE
-39 KMITEGIIALEK
+39 KMITEGIIALEEK
-51 EGFLFAAAPT
+51 GFLFAAAPT

-76 ARNSDYPKQV
+76 ARNSDFPKQV

-109 LEQEIP
+109 LSHDIP

-129 EEVDRITGKC
+129 EEVDKITGKC
-139 SCEENIVE
+139 SCEDNIVE
-147 GSKQKRRDDLKE
+147 GSKQKRRDDLKD
-159 LILQSPIHVDEVI
+159 LILQSPKHVDEVI
-172 KIGRKKKICSWTAAR
+172 KIGRKKKICSWTASR

-195 LICDYNHVFIENV
+195 LICDYNHVFVENV
-208 SESSLTAMKIDLE
+208 SESSLSAMKINLE
-221 HCILVVDEAHNLP
+221 NCILVVDEAHNLP

-246 MKIFRDSRLEI
+246 IKIFRDSRLEI

-274 ELKDNNDIY
+274 EMHDNHDIS
-283 SIKKALRQMTKLE
+283 SIKGALRQMRKLE
-296 KEMKIWYKMKEN
+296 KQMKIWYKKKES
-308 DLVKSGKKDMKIP
+308 DLIKSGKKDMKIS
-321 TIDFIGEIDSILKE
+321 TEDFIGEIDSILNE
-335 ELNIEINNNYSILK
+335 EINVKINNNFSILK
-349 ELIIQLRRVKVDQD
+349 KLIIQLRRVKVDQD
-363 DDDDEKETA
+363 DDDEKETA
-372 STRLAELLAIT
+372 STRLADLLAIT

-399 GDEGRVRSFLL
+399 GEEGRVRSFLL

-419 FSSTSGAILM
+419 FTDTSGAILM

-440 DLLRIPKSR
+440 DLLQIPRAR
-449 KVIMTE
+449 KIIMTE

-461 ADKRP
+461 ADRRP

-480 NLENTEKIREHILAV
+480 NQKNTEKIRKHILAV
-495 IMNTP
+495 IMNTS
-500 GHIAFFS
+500 GHVAFFS

-512 MDDVLGDANW
+512 MDDILGDANW
-522 LPGHIRIIDE
+522 LPGHIKIISE

-545 DELLNERRNK
+545 DELLNERRN
-555 RQILLAGVLSG
+555 QEQVLLAGVLSG

-601 YYVGRFGNNKAWRY
+601 YYVERFGNNKAWRY
-615 TSSQP
+615 TSTQP

-662 DIFESPDHNRTGRL
+662 NIFESPDDNRTGRL

-687 ATERE
+687 AKERE

>member
-1 MKDNLLGRSIVRF
+1 MVQ
-14 TFMEHADNIR
+14 ADNIR
-24 VGNFVAHDKLRSAQE
+24 IGSFVAYDKLRSAQE
-39 KMITEGIIALEK
+39 KMITEGIIALEEK
-51 EGFLFAAAPT
+51 GFLFAAAPT

-76 ARNSDYPKQV
+76 ARNSDFPKQV

-109 LEQEIP
+109 LSHDIP

-129 EEVDRITGKC
+129 EEVDKITGKC
-139 SCEENIVE
+139 SCEDNIVE
-147 GSKQKRRDDLKE
+147 GSKQKRRDDLKD
-159 LILQSPIHVDEVI
+159 LILQSPKHVDEVI
-172 KIGRKKKICSWTAAR
+172 KIGRKKKICSWTASR

-195 LICDYNHVFIENV
+195 LICDYNHVFVENV
-208 SESSLTAMKIDLE
+208 SESSLSAMKIDLE
-221 HCILVVDEAHNLP
+221 NCILVVDEAHNLP

-246 MKIFRDSRLEI
+246 IKIFRDSRLEI

-268 KKLDLS
+268 KRLDLS
-274 ELKDNNDIY
+274 EMHDNHDI
-283 SIKKALRQMTKLE
+283 SGIKVALRQMRKLE
-296 KEMKIWYKMKEN
+296 KQMKIWYKKKES
-308 DLVKSGKKDMKIP
+308 DLIKSGKKDMKIS
-321 TIDFIGEIDSILKE
+321 TVDFIGEIDSILNE
-335 ELNIEINNNYSILK
+335 EINVKIDNNFSILRK
-349 ELIIQLRRVKVDQD
+349 LIIQLRRVKVDQD
-363 DDDDEKETA
+363 DDDEKETA
-372 STRLAELLAIT
+372 STRLADLLAIT

-399 GDEGRVRSFLL
+399 GEEGRVRSFLL

-419 FSSTSGAILM
+419 FTDTSGAILM

-440 DLLRIPKSR
+440 DLLQIPRAR
-449 KVIMTE
+449 KIIMTE

-461 ADKRP
+461 ADRRP

-480 NLENTEKIREHILAV
+480 NQKNTEKIREHILAV

-500 GHIAFFS
+500 GHVAFFS

-512 MDDVLGDANW
+512 MDDILGDANW
-522 LPGHIRIIDE
+522 LPGHIKIIDE

-545 DELLNERRNK
+545 DELLNERRNQ
-555 RQILLAGVLSG
+555 RQVLLAGVLSG

-601 YYVGRFGNNKAWRY
+601 YYVERFGNNKAWRY
-615 TSSQP
+615 TSTQP

-642 ILLEKRI
+642 VLLEKRI

-662 DIFESPDHNRTGRL
+662 NIFESPDDNRTGRL

>member
-1 MKDNLLGRSIVRF
+1 MVQ
-14 TFMEHADNIR
+14 ADNIR
-24 VGNFVAHDKLRSAQE
+24 FGSFVAHDKLRSAQE
-39 KMITEGIIALEK
+39 KMITEGIIALEEK
-51 EGFLFAAAPT
+51 GFLFAAAPT

-76 ARNSDYPKQV
+76 ARNSDFPKQV

-109 LEQEIP
+109 LSHDIP

-129 EEVDRITGKC
+129 EEVDKITGKC
-139 SCEENIVE
+139 SCEDNIVE
-147 GSKQKRRDDLKE
+147 GSKQKRRDDLKD
-159 LILQSPIHVDEVI
+159 LILQSPKHVDEVI
-172 KIGRKKKICSWTAAR
+172 KIGRKKKICSWTASR

-195 LICDYNHVFIENV
+195 LICDYNHVFVENV
-208 SESSLTAMKIDLE
+208 SESSLSAMKIDLE
-221 HCILVVDEAHNLP
+221 NCILVVDEAHNLP

-246 MKIFRDSRLEI
+246 IKIFRDSRLEI

-274 ELKDNNDIY
+274 EMHDNHDI
-283 SIKKALRQMTKLE
+283 SGIKGALRQMRKLE
-296 KEMKIWYKMKEN
+296 KQMKIWYKKKES
-308 DLVKSGKKDMKIP
+308 DLIKSGKKDMKIS
-321 TIDFIGEIDSILKE
+321 TVDFIGEIDSILNE
-335 ELNIEINNNYSILK
+335 EINVKIDNNFSILRK
-349 ELIIQLRRVKVDQD
+349 LIIQLRRVKVDQD
-363 DDDDEKETA
+363 DDDEKETA
-372 STRLAELLAIT
+372 STRLADLLAIT

-399 GDEGRVRSFLL
+399 GEEGRVRSFLL

-419 FSSTSGAILM
+419 FTDTSGAILM

-440 DLLRIPKSR
+440 DLLQIPRAR
-449 KVIMTE
+449 KIIMTE

-461 ADKRP
+461 ADRRP

-480 NLENTEKIREHILAV
+480 NQKNTEKIREHILAV

-500 GHIAFFS
+500 GHVAFFS

-512 MDDVLGDANW
+512 MDDILGDANW
-522 LPGHIRIIDE
+522 LPGHIKIIDE

-545 DELLNERRNK
+545 DELLNERRNQ
-555 RQILLAGVLSG
+555 RQVLLAGVLSG

-601 YYVGRFGNNKAWRY
+601 YYVERFGNNKAWRY
-615 TSSQP
+615 TSTQP

-662 DIFESPDHNRTGRL
+662 NIFESPDDNRTGRL

>member
-1 MKDNLLGRSIVRF
+1 MVQ
-14 TFMEHADNIR
+14 ADNIR
-24 VGNFVAHDKLRSAQE
+24 IGSFVAHDKLRSAQE
-39 KMITEGIIALEK
+39 KMITEGIIALEEK
-51 EGFLFAAAPT
+51 GFLFAAAPT

-71 AAIEI
+71 ASIEI
-76 ARNSDYPKQV
+76 ARNSDFPKQV

-109 LEQEIP
+109 LSHDIP

-129 EEVDRITGKC
+129 EEVDKITGKC
-139 SCEENIVE
+139 SCEDNIVE
-147 GSKQKRRDDLKE
+147 GSKQKRRDDLKD
-159 LILQSPIHVDEVI
+159 LILQSPKHVDEVI
-172 KIGRKKKICSWTAAR
+172 KIGRKKKICSWTASR

-195 LICDYNHVFIENV
+195 LICDYNHVFVENV
-208 SESSLTAMKIDLE
+208 SESSLSAMKIDLE
-221 HCILVVDEAHNLP
+221 NCILVVDEAHNLP

-246 MKIFRDSRLEI
+246 IKIFRDSRLEI

-268 KKLDLS
+268 KRLDLS
-274 ELKDNNDIY
+274 EMHDNHDI
-283 SIKKALRQMTKLE
+283 SGIKGALRQMRKLE
-296 KEMKIWYKMKEN
+296 KQMKIWYKKKES
-308 DLVKSGKKDMKIP
+308 DLIKSGKKDMKIS
-321 TIDFIGEIDSILKE
+321 TVDFIGEIDSILNE
-335 ELNIEINNNYSILK
+335 EINVKIDNNFSILRK
-349 ELIIQLRRVKVDQD
+349 LIIQLRRVKVDQD
-363 DDDDEKETA
+363 DDDEKETA
-372 STRLAELLAIT
+372 STRLADLLAIT

-399 GDEGRVRSFLL
+399 GEEGRVRSFLL

-419 FSSTSGAILM
+419 FTDTSGAILM

-440 DLLRIPKSR
+440 DLLQIPRAR
-449 KVIMTE
+449 KIIMTE

-461 ADKRP
+461 ADRRP

-480 NLENTEKIREHILAV
+480 NQKNTEKIREHILAV

-500 GHIAFFS
+500 GHVAFFS

-512 MDDVLGDANW
+512 MDDILGDANW
-522 LPGHIRIIDE
+522 LPGHIKIIDE

-545 DELLNERRNK
+545 DELLNERRNQ
-555 RQILLAGVLSG
+555 RQVLLAGVLSG

-601 YYVGRFGNNKAWRY
+601 YYVERFGNNKAWRY
-615 TSSQP
+615 TSTQP

-662 DIFESPDHNRTGRL
+662 NIFESPDDNRTGRL

>member
-1 MKDNLLGRSIVRF
+1 MVQ
-14 TFMEHADNIR
+14 ADNIR
-24 VGNFVAHDKLRSAQE
+24 FGSFVAHDKLRSAQE
-39 KMITEGIIALEK
+39 KMITEGIIALEEK
-51 EGFLFAAAPT
+51 GFLFAAAPT

-71 AAIEI
+71 ASIEI
-76 ARNSDYPKQV
+76 ARNSDFPKQV

-109 LEQEIP
+109 LSHDIP

-129 EEVDRITGKC
+129 EEVDKITGKC
-139 SCEENIVE
+139 SCEDNIVE
-147 GSKQKRRDDLKE
+147 GSKQKRRDDLKD
-159 LILQSPIHVDEVI
+159 LILQSPKHVDEVI
-172 KIGRKKKICSWTAAR
+172 KIGRKKKICSWTASR
-187 SAVRECDI
+187 SAVRECDV
-195 LICDYNHVFIENV
+195 LICDYNHVFVENV
-208 SESSLTAMKIDLE
+208 SESSLSAMKIDLE
-221 HCILVVDEAHNLP
+221 NCILVVDEAHNLP

-246 MKIFRDSRLEI
+246 IKIFRDSRLEI

-274 ELKDNNDIY
+274 EMHDNHDI
-283 SIKKALRQMTKLE
+283 SGIRGALRQMRKLE
-296 KEMKIWYKMKEN
+296 KQMKIWYKKKES
-308 DLVKSGKKDMKIP
+308 DLIKSGKKDMKIS
-321 TIDFIGEIDSILKE
+321 TVDFIGEIDSILNE
-335 ELNIEINNNYSILK
+335 EINVKIDNNFSILRK
-349 ELIIQLRRVKVDQD
+349 LIIQLRRVKVDQD
-363 DDDDEKETA
+363 DDDEKETA
-372 STRLAELLAIT
+372 STRLADLLAIT

-399 GDEGRVRSFLL
+399 GEEGRVRSFLL

-419 FSSTSGAILM
+419 FTDTSGAILM

-440 DLLRIPKSR
+440 DLLQIPRAR
-449 KVIMTE
+449 KIIMTE

-461 ADKRP
+461 ADRRP

-480 NLENTEKIREHILAV
+480 NQKNTEKIREHILAV

-500 GHIAFFS
+500 GHVAFFS

-512 MDDVLGDANW
+512 MDDILGDANW
-522 LPGHIRIIDE
+522 LPGHIKIIDE

-545 DELLNERRNK
+545 DELLNERRNQ
-555 RQILLAGVLSG
+555 RQVLLAGVLSG

-601 YYVGRFGNNKAWRY
+601 YYVERFGNNKAWRY
-615 TSSQP
+615 TSTQP

-662 DIFESPDHNRTGRL
+662 NIFESPDDNRTGRL

>member
-76 ARNSDYPKQV
+76 SRNSDYPKQV

-139 SCEENIVE
+139 SCEENILE

-283 SIKKALRQMTKLE
+283 SIKQALRQMTKLE
-296 KEMKIWYKMKEN
+296 KQMKIWYKMKEN

-349 ELIIQLRRVKVDQD
+349 ELIIQLRRVKVDQ

-455 YDSPFL
+455 YESPFL

>member
-1 MKDNLLGRSIVRF
+1 MV
-14 TFMEHADNIR
+14 HADNF
-24 VGNFVAHDKLRSAQE
+24 GTGSFVAHEKLRSAQE
-39 KMITEGIIALEK
+39 QMIKEGIIALEEK
-51 EGFLFAAAPT
+51 GFLFAAAPT

-71 AAIEI
+71 AALEVS
-76 ARNSDYPKQV
+76 RNSESPKQI

-96 KIVVETIKSINSK
+96 KIVVETIKKINSK
-109 LEQEIP
+109 LDKSIP
-115 DVKVV
+115 YVKVV

-129 EEVDRITGKC
+129 EDVDRITGKC
-139 SCEENIVE
+139 SCEDNIVE

-159 LILQSPIHVDEVI
+159 IILKSPKHVDEII
-172 KIGRKKKICSWTAAR
+172 KIGKKRKICSWTAAR
-187 SAVRECDI
+187 SAVKDCDI
-195 LICDYNHVFIENV
+195 LICDYNHVFVENV

-221 HCILVVDEAHNLP
+221 NTILIIDEAHNLP

-246 MKIFRDSRLEI
+246 MKIFQDSEFEI
-257 DEYLGSKEQEI
+257 EEYLGSREQAM

-274 ELKDNNDIY
+274 ELQDNYGLSEIRE
-283 SIKKALRQMTKLE
+283 SFRQMKKLR
-296 KEMKIWYKMKEN
+296 KEMKKWYKKKEN
-308 DLVKSGKKDMKIP
+308 DLIKSGKKDMRIS
-321 TIDFIGEIDSILKE
+321 TSDFIGEIDSILNE
-335 ELNIEINNNYSILK
+335 ELNSKNEGRFAILK
-349 ELIIQLRRVKVDQD
+349 RLINQLHKVKVEQ
-363 DDDDEKETA
+363 DDDDEKDTA
-372 STRLAELLAIT
+372 CTRLADLLSVT
-383 LEYLHNNALVL
+383 LEYLHSTALVL

-399 GDEGRVRSFLL
+399 GEEGRVRSFLL
-410 DPGVISGPI
+410 DPGVVSGPI
-419 FSSTSGAILM
+419 FAGTSGAILM

-440 DLLRIPKSR
+440 DLLEIPRTR
-449 KVIMTE
+449 KIIMTE
-455 YDSPFL
+455 YESPFL
-461 ADKRP
+461 SDRRP

-480 NLENTEKIREHILAV
+480 NHDNTEKIRRHILAV
-495 IMNTP
+495 INNTP

-545 DELLNERRNK
+545 DELLNERRNH
-555 RQILLAGVLSG
+555 RQVLLAGVLSG

-596 DALKD
+596 DALKE
-601 YYVGRFGNNKAWRY
+601 YYVERFGNNKAWRY
-615 TSSQP
+615 TSTQP

-642 ILLEKRI
+642 ILLEKRV
-649 MMRQFRN
+649 MLRQFRN
-656 CLPVNV
+656 CLPTN
-662 DIFESPDHNRTGRL
+662 INILESPDYNRTGRL

-687 ATERE
+687 ATETE

>member
-1 MKDNLLGRSIVRF
+1 MVQ
-14 TFMEHADNIR
+14 ADNIR
-24 VGNFVAHDKLRSAQE
+24 FGSFVAHDKLRSAQE
-39 KMITEGIIALEK
+39 KMITEGIIALEEK
-51 EGFLFAAAPT
+51 GFLFAAAPT

-76 ARNSDYPKQV
+76 ARNSDFPKQV

-109 LEQEIP
+109 LSHDIP

-129 EEVDRITGKC
+129 EEVDKITGKC
-139 SCEENIVE
+139 SCEDNIVE
-147 GSKQKRRDDLKE
+147 GSKQKRRDDLKD
-159 LILQSPIHVDEVI
+159 LILQSPKHVDEVI
-172 KIGRKKKICSWTAAR
+172 KIGRKKKICSWTASR

-195 LICDYNHVFIENV
+195 LICDYNHVFVENV
-208 SESSLTAMKIDLE
+208 SESSLSAMKIDLE
-221 HCILVVDEAHNLP
+221 NCILVVDEAHNLP

-246 MKIFRDSRLEI
+246 IKIFRDSRLEI

-274 ELKDNNDIY
+274 EMHDNHDI
-283 SIKKALRQMTKLE
+283 SGIKGALRQMRKLE
-296 KEMKIWYKMKEN
+296 KQMKIWYKKKES
-308 DLVKSGKKDMKIP
+308 DLIKSGKKDMKIS
-321 TIDFIGEIDSILKE
+321 TVDFIGEIDSILNE
-335 ELNIEINNNYSILK
+335 EINVKINNNFSILK
-349 ELIIQLRRVKVDQD
+349 KLIIQLRRVKVDQD
-363 DDDDEKETA
+363 DEEEKETA
-372 STRLAELLAIT
+372 STRLADLLAIT

-399 GDEGRVRSFLL
+399 GEEGRVRSFLL

-419 FSSTSGAILM
+419 FTDTSGAILM

-440 DLLRIPKSR
+440 DLLQIPRAR
-449 KVIMTE
+449 KIIMTE

-461 ADKRP
+461 ADRRP

-480 NLENTEKIREHILAV
+480 NQKNTEKIREHILAV

-500 GHIAFFS
+500 GHVAFFS

-512 MDDVLGDANW
+512 MDDILGDANW
-522 LPGHIRIIDE
+522 LPGHIKIIDE

-545 DELLNERRNK
+545 DELLNERRNQ
-555 RQILLAGVLSG
+555 RQVLLAGVLSG

-601 YYVGRFGNNKAWRY
+601 YYVERFGNNKAWRY
-615 TSSQP
+615 TSTQP

-662 DIFESPDHNRTGRL
+662 NIFESPDDNRTGRL

>member
-1 MKDNLLGRSIVRF
+1 MAQ
-14 TFMEHADNIR
+14 ADNPGI
-24 VGNFVAHDKLRSAQE
+24 GSFVAHEKLRSAQE
-39 KMITEGIIALEK
+39 KMIKEGITALE
-51 EGFLFAAAPT
+51 ENGFLFAAAPT

-71 AAIEI
+71 AALEV
-76 ARNSDYPKQV
+76 ARSSSSSKQI

-96 KIVVETIKSINSK
+96 KIVVETIKKINSK
-109 LEQEIP
+109 LTEGEN

-129 EEVDRITGKC
+129 EEIDRITGKC
-139 SCEENIVE
+139 SCEEGIVE
-147 GSKQKRRDDLKE
+147 GSKQKRREDLKE
-159 LILQSPIHVDEVI
+159 IILESPKHVDEI
-172 KIGRKKKICSWTAAR
+172 IQIGKKKKICSWTAAR
-187 SAVRECDI
+187 SAVKNCDI
-195 LICDYNHVFIENV
+195 LICDYNHVFVENV
-208 SESSLTAMKIDLE
+208 SESSLSAMKIDLGNT
-221 HCILVVDEAHNLP
+221 ILIIDEAHNLP

-257 DEYLGSKEQEI
+257 EEFLDSREQAM

-274 ELKDNNDIY
+274 EFQDDFDIVGIRE
-283 SIKKALRQMTKLE
+283 SARQMKKLE
-296 KEMKIWYKMKEN
+296 KEMKKWYKRKESE
-308 DLVKSGKKDMKIP
+308 LIKTGKKDMKIE
-321 TIDFIGEIDSILKE
+321 TSDFIGEIDSILNE
-335 ELNIEINNNYSILK
+335 ELNVKNEGKFVILK
-349 ELIIQLRRVKVDQD
+349 KLINQLLRVKVDQE
-363 DDDDEKETA
+363 DDDEKDTA
-372 STRLAELLAIT
+372 STRLAELLSIT
-383 LEYLHNNALVL
+383 LEYLHNTALVL

-410 DPGVISGPI
+410 DPGVVSGPI
-419 FSSTSGAILM
+419 FAGTNGAILM

-440 DLLRIPKSR
+440 DLLEIPRTR
-449 KVIMTE
+449 KLIMTE
-455 YDSPFL
+455 YKSPFL
-461 ADKRP
+461 SDLRP
-466 ILVAKDVTTKYTER
+466 VLVAKDVTTRYTER
-480 NLENTEKIREHILAV
+480 SHSNTERIRQHILAV
-495 IMNTP
+495 LRNTP
-500 GHIAFFS
+500 GHVAFFS

-545 DELLNERRNK
+545 DELLNERRNH
-555 RQILLAGVLSG
+555 RQVLLAGVLSG

-596 DALKD
+596 DALKE
-601 YYVGRFGNNKAWRY
+601 YYVERFGNNKAWRY
-615 TSSQP
+615 TSTQP

-656 CLPVNV
+656 CLPINI
-662 DIFESPDHNRTGRL
+662 DIFESPDYNRTERL

-687 ATERE
+687 AVERE